1 MYGFRKKY
9 QRSDNNGENNEVK
22 EIKTTTTT
30 VIETKIEKPKV
41 IKVEEQKVV
50 IEKDQPKSKYSR
62 MPKASGRASAIFS
75 LKRDNDLIIKTTMRE
90 RSKEKDRNSN
100 KEKEKESEMTTKTT
114 KFSTKP
120 NFRWSVVEQKVE
132 KEPIKWRRYN
142 RKKEEKLDEKNESK
156 EIKTIKE
163 ETIEKAPNDINTTIT
178 KTTIIE
184 DKQNKNEPEGKVIK
198 TEVTIIKK
206 EVEPPKELLNEK
218 EEPQKIVLDTKI
230 EPPKEILIE
239 KVEPKKEEIKEKEEP
254 PKIVLNAKIEPPK
267 EIIIEKIETK
277 KEEIKEKE
285 EPPKILLNA
294 KIEPPQITLNEKI
307 EPPKMVLNT
316 KIEINN
322 KNDSNPNIEKEKVK
336 YNYNRNKL
344 RTNRTDED
352 LIPKKNEKEEVKVEA
367 KKRKTL
373 ATTFIP
379 GSRKLLEEKA
389 SKKSDEK
396 NKNKYKSE
404 NKRKIIKEEKIE
416 ENINENEQK
425 EKRNR
430 LKIALNEIEKAS
442 AEKILKKDLV
452 ELFEKVLESNLEF
465 KDKIFFK
472 NLCDTA
478 KKVGNMDSDEI
489 SHTYKENET
498 RDIIRSIDNADNLMK
513 KYTTKARRIIEED

>member
-9 QRSDNNGENNEVK
+9 QRNGSNEDNNEVK

-50 IEKDQPKSKYSR
+50 IEKDLPKSKYSR

-75 LKRDNDLIIKTTMRE
+75 LKRDNDLIIKTTVRE

-114 KFSTKP
+114 KYSAKP

-142 RKKEEKLDEKNESK
+142 RNKEVKPDDKNENK

-163 ETIEKAPNDINTTIT
+163 ETIEKAPNNINTTIT

-184 DKQNKNEPEGKVIK
+184 DKQNENEPEGKVIK

-206 EVEPPKELLNEK
+206 EVEPEKEEIKEK
-218 EEPQKIVLDTKI
+218 EEPPKIILDAKI

-239 KVEPKKEEIKEKEEP
+239 KAEPEKEEIKEKEEPPKIVLNTKIEPPKEIIIEKEEIKEKEEP
-254 PKIVLNAKIEPPK
+254 PKIVLNAKIEPP
-267 EIIIEKIETK
+267 
-277 KEEIKEKE
+277 
-285 EPPKILLNA
+285 
-294 KIEPPQITLNEKI
+294 QITLNEKI
-307 EPPKMVLNT
+307 EPPKVVLNA

-336 YNYNRNKL
+336 YNYNRDKL
-344 RTNRTDED
+344 RANRTDED
-352 LIPKKNEKEEVKVEA
+352 LLPKKNEKEEVKVEA

-489 SHTYKENET
+489 SHTYKEIET
-498 RDIIRSIDNADNLMK
+498 RDIIRSIDNSDSLMK
-513 KYTTKARRIIEED
+513 KYTTKARRIVEED

>member
-1 MYGFRKKY
+1 MYGVRKKY
-9 QRSDNNGENNEVK
+9 QRNGDNNEIK

-50 IEKDQPKSKYSR
+50 KEKDLPKSKYSR
-62 MPKASGRASAIFS
+62 IPKASGRASAIFS
-75 LKRDNDLIIKTTMRE
+75 LKRDNDLIIKTTVRE
-90 RSKEKDRNSN
+90 RSKEKDRNLN

-114 KFSTKP
+114 KYSTKP

-142 RKKEEKLDEKNESK
+142 RNKEEKPDEKNENK
-156 EIKTIKE
+156 EIKIIKE
-163 ETIEKAPNDINTTIT
+163 ETIEKAPNNINTTTT
-178 KTTIIE
+178 KTTIME
-184 DKQNKNEPEGKVIK
+184 DKQNENEPEGKVIK
-198 TEVTIIKK
+198 TEVTSIKK
-206 EVEPPKELLNEK
+206 EVEPEIEEIKEK
-218 EEPQKIVLDTKI
+218 EELPKIILNAKI
-230 EPPKEILIE
+230 EPPEILIE
-239 KVEPKKEEIKEKEEP
+239 KAEPEKEEIKEKEEP

-267 EIIIEKIETK
+267 EIIIEKEETK

-285 EPPKILLNA
+285 EPPKVVLNA

-307 EPPKMVLNT
+307 EPPKVVLNA

-322 KNDSNPNIEKEKVK
+322 KNDSNPNIKKEKIK
-336 YNYNRNKL
+336 YNYNRDKL

-352 LIPKKNEKEEVKVEA
+352 LLPKKNEKEEVKVEA

-379 GSRKLLEEKA
+379 GSRKLLEEK
-389 SKKSDEK
+389 SIKKGDEK

-442 AEKILKKDLV
+442 AEKILKKDLA

-489 SHTYKENET
+489 SHTYKEIET
-498 RDIIRSIDNADNLMK
+498 RDIIRSIDNADSLMK
-513 KYTTKARRIIEED
+513 KYTTKARRIVEEDLN

>member
-9 QRSDNNGENNEVK
+9 QRNGNNEDNNEVK

-50 IEKDQPKSKYSR
+50 KEKDLPKSKYSR

-75 LKRDNDLIIKTTMRE
+75 LKRDNDLIIKTTVRE

-114 KFSTKP
+114 KYSAKP

-142 RKKEEKLDEKNESK
+142 RNKEVKPDDKNENK

-163 ETIEKAPNDINTTIT
+163 ETIEKAPNNINTTIT

-184 DKQNKNEPEGKVIK
+184 DKQNENEPEGKVIK

-206 EVEPPKELLNEK
+206 EVEPEKEEIKEK
-218 EEPQKIVLDTKI
+218 EEPPKIILDAKI

-239 KVEPKKEEIKEKEEP
+239 KAEPEKEEIKEKEEPPKIVLNTKIEPPKEIIIEKEEIKEKEEP
-254 PKIVLNAKIEPPK
+254 PKIVLNAKIEPP
-267 EIIIEKIETK
+267 
-277 KEEIKEKE
+277 
-285 EPPKILLNA
+285 
-294 KIEPPQITLNEKI
+294 QITLNEKI
-307 EPPKMVLNT
+307 EPPKVVLNA

-336 YNYNRNKL
+336 YNYNRDKL
-344 RTNRTDED
+344 RANRTDED
-352 LIPKKNEKEEVKVEA
+352 LLPKKNEKEEVKVEA

-489 SHTYKENET
+489 SHTYKEIET
-498 RDIIRSIDNADNLMK
+498 RDIIRSIDNSDSLMK
-513 KYTTKARRIIEED
+513 KYTTKARRIVEED